1 MPIKKKAV
9 KKSIKAVKKAV
20 KAPKVE
26 KPIGIV
32 THFFGKI
39 NVAIVKFKKP
49 IKVGLAIAFRGAHT
63 DFSQKISSMQF
74 DHKEV
79 KTAKKGKQIGVKVK
93 SRVRDGD
100 EVFEE

>member
-1 MPIKKKAV
+1 MNTTSKTKATKRAVNKKVVKV
-9 KKSIKAVKKAV
+9 KKPKKIGKVVHYYGGIK
-20 KAPKVE
+20 
-26 KPIGIV
+26 
-32 THFFGKI
+32 
-39 NVAIVKFKKP
+39 VAIVKFNKD
-49 IKVGLAIAFRGAHT
+49 IKAGREVRFKGNTT
-63 DFSQKISSMQF
+63 DFKQTVSSMQF

>member
-9 KKSIKAVKKAV
+9 KKSVKAVKKAV

-74 DHKEV
+74 DHQPITV
-79 KTAKKGKQIGVKVK
+79 AKKGKEVGIKVAK
-93 SRVRDGD
+93 KVREGD
-100 EVFEE
+100 EIFAA